1 MSADRISRA
10 PCGPLRPF
18 IQTLW
23 VVDEPVAAFR
33 EQRREHVLPTGRMHL
48 VIRLRQDPLRIFA
61 GPQDRVGTVAG
72 AALIGGARDTFY
84 GRDVSGPQCSVG
96 AQLRPGGA
104 EALFGIPAEEFAG
117 RHTNLDDVWGAA
129 AGSMA
134 DRLAALPLE
143 ARLDALEAMLLA
155 RLPRVRAMHP
165 AVAQALSEFTVRS
178 DVGKVIAATGY
189 SHRTMITL
197 FRRSVGLAPKQYVR
211 VLRFTRALNE
221 LRAGRGL
228 VEVAIDAGYSD
239 QAHFSREFRGFAGT
253 TPSDYRRIAP
263 VAAHHLPVR

>member
-23 VVDEPVAAFR
+23 VVDEPVTAFR

-143 ARLDALEAMLLA
+143 ARLDALEAMLLT

-197 FRRSVGLAPKQYVR
+197 FRRSVGLAPKRYR
-211 VLRFTRALNE
+211 SACCDSP
-221 LRAGRGL
+221 GR
-228 VEVAIDAGYSD
+228 
-239 QAHFSREFRGFAGT
+239 
-253 TPSDYRRIAP
+253 
-263 VAAHHLPVR
+263 